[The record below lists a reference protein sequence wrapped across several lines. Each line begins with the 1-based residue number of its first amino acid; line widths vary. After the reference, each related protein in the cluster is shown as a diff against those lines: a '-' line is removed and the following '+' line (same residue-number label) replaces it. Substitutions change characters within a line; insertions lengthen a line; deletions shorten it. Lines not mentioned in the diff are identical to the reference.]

1 MLISTYYVKH
11 LMNGERAV
19 PIDPNADIEITSF
32 AWVPDFARG
41 FVRDLR
47 PRWACE
53 EAGISYRERLID
65 FETVKGEDYRRE
77 QPFGQVPAYRDNEV
91 QMFESGAMVLRI
103 AERSEHLMPGDPA
116 GRSRVLT
123 WVTAAL
129 NSVEPFV
136 LDLTAIDTFNKD
148 AEWARLRRPQVI
160 DTLRGRLAGLSGWLG
175 EKDYLE
181 GDFSAAD
188 IIMATVLREVSD
200 EALMAEFPN
209 LIAYRARCTGR
220 PAFQRAMNAQLA
232 SFAPEPVAA

>member
-1 MLISTYYVKH
+1 M
-11 LMNGERAV
+11 
-19 PIDPNADIEITSF
+19 PIDPNAPIEITGF
-32 AWVPDFARG
+32 AWVPEFARG

-53 EAGISYRERLID
+53 EAGLSYSERLIG
-65 FETVKGEDYRRE
+65 FETAKGADYRRE
-77 QPFGQVPAYRDNEV
+77 QPFGQVPAYRDDEV

-103 AERSEHLMPGDPA
+103 AERSAALMPEDPA

-136 LDLTAIDTFNKD
+136 FDLADIDMFNPD
-148 AEWARLRRPQVI
+148 AEWGKLRRPQVI
-160 DTLRGRLAGLSGWLG
+160 ENLRGRLAALSGWLG

-181 GDFSAAD
+181 DKFSAAD
-188 IIMATVLREVSD
+188 IIMTTVLRGIPD
-200 EALMAEFPN
+200 DALLSEFPN
-209 LIAYRARCTGR
+209 LVAYRDRCMAR
-220 PAFQRAMNAQLA
+220 PAFKRALDAQLA